1 MTKKRILSIVIF
13 IIMLLSLT
21 ACGDTG
27 TISKNSRKVLGG
39 VESSVESSSAA
50 SMTNPSVEY
59 TADDIKYVSKE
70 NEEIAKI
77 NGRAYTK
84 TNNGVA
90 AVALLYIKSG
100 YTGPILV
107 GKTPEAVSY
116 TFSYNGKNVVN
127 QYDKVTVDD
136 EEWYYSKSVGF
147 MGGNYLSFN
156 PKLSIYCSKMTSSD
170 EAAKEIIPLL
180 KEEKFAGEKIMN
192 ADDLKKLANSSG
204 IYELGADIDLSAEDN
219 WQPIE
224 GFNGTLSGNGY
235 KIINL
240 TINATNEENVGLFG
254 YLQGKIENLTLENI
268 VINYRGNKGNVG
280 IVAGLCSGVIKNVS
294 VSGEI
299 KAQNAGTIGETGVGG
314 IVGCLGRD
322 GRLYNNV
329 NLANVNGMND
339 VGGIAGYVIIN
350 SDNAIENNLNQG
362 EVIGV
367 ENVGGVGGY
376 ITCYSYSVTSHYTY
390 EISKNNNEG
399 SVNGQTD
406 VGGVFGFVHAK
417 SNNYYGSSYS
427 NYFNISLLKNSATV
441 VGDGDDIGGLIGL
454 AKGEISL
461 SLSENNGDVT
471 GECYVGGFAGKAIDM
486 NIDAGYF
493 KNVCTITGRSAI
505 GAFGGYVGVV
515 SYAINEGNVISL
527 GPYVD
532 NNGTSYANT
541 GGIAG
546 IAYGAIDCKNYSD
559 ITVSHSGQN
568 VGGILGE
575 CIIANQGNYT
585 KNTNYGNIKGNEN
598 VGGITGYLTCQNK
611 GSTSTD
617 TYELEDNRN
626 EGNVTGLLNVG
637 GIAGYTNAIANN
649 YYGSTYR
656 NYFIY
661 TLCENIGEISAKEN
675 YVGGICGQSINVSIS
690 SLCENTGS
698 ITGKNYVGG
707 LYGSAKNTKIQASG
721 FENSAII
728 KGNAYVGGIA
738 GYAGIIENATTSE
751 YGQII
756 SVEPMVSEGKSFAY
770 VGGIAGY
777 CQGAIYCKN
786 YAEINVIHAGIYVG
800 GIAGYIDMGGIDQVK
815 NNSNYGN
822 ITGTGYTGGIAAY
835 VSGGNFGGTTS
846 RLYSMTNNNN
856 YGKIVGTNYAGGI
869 VGYVN
874 AMADTYYGSTY
885 YHYVQ
890 ITNSNNHGEVI
901 GNIAG
906 GIVGGYT
913 RLKTDTN
920 IMDTNTTDYGDKLG
934 S

>member
-1 MTKKRILSIVIF
+1 MTKKRTLLSLVIF
-13 IIMLLSLT
+13 IIMLLALSG
-21 ACGDTG
+21 CGFG
-27 TISKNSRKVLGG
+27 GINESKQESKN
-39 VESSVESSSAA
+39 
-50 SMTNPSVEY
+50 TNEY
-59 TADDIKYVSKE
+59 TASDIKYVSDADS
-70 NEEIAKI
+70 EIAVVA
-77 NGRAYTK
+77 GRSYTK
-84 TNNGVA
+84 TNNGMA
-90 AVALLYIKSG
+90 AVALAYING

-107 GKTPEAVSY
+107 GQTVNSISY
-116 TFSYNGKNVVN
+116 IFHYGGKNVVS
-127 QYDKVTVDD
+127 QYGSVTIDG
-136 EEWYYSKSVGF
+136 EEWYYSKSIGF
-147 MGGNYLSFN
+147 MSGNYLSFSSKG
-156 PKLSIYCSKMTSSD
+156 PIYCSKKTTAED
-170 EAAKEIIPLL
+170 VAKEIIPMLD
-180 KEEKFAGEKIMN
+180 KTKFSTNKIMTV
-192 ADDLKKLANSSG
+192 DDLKALNDSSDS
-204 IYELGADIDLSAEDN
+204 YVLGADIDLSTENN

-224 GFNGTLSGNGY
+224 GFKGILNGDEY
-235 KIINL
+235 KITNL

-299 KAQNAGTIGETGVGG
+299 KAQNAGTTEETGVGG

-376 ITCYSYSVTSHYTY
+376 ITCYSYSDTSHYTY

-399 SVNGQTD
+399 SVNGQMD
-406 VGGVFGFVHAK
+406 VGGVFGFVYAK

-515 SYAINEGNVISL
+515 SHAINEGNVISL

-575 CIIANQGNYT
+575 CIITNQGNYT

-598 VGGITGYLTCQNK
+598 VGGITGYLTCKNK

-637 GIAGYTNAIANN
+637 GIAGYTYATTNN

-661 TLCENIGEISAKEN
+661 TLCENIGEIFAEEN

-756 SVEPMVSEGKSFAY
+756 SVEPMVSDGKSFAY

-777 CQGAIYCKN
+777 CRGAIYCKN

-869 VGYVN
+869 FGYVN

-913 RLKTDTN
+913 RLKTDTS

>member
-367 ENVGGVGGY
+367 ENVGGVCGY